1 MKALAGF
8 VMRGYLQAAL
18 VAALGALLSLLVPFL
33 GFVFGL
39 GSSAAV
45 SLVTLRR
52 GIGPGALVAASGG
65 ALCTLAS
72 LMLFGRPWAALAV
85 MALLWIPVWGLAGLL
100 RFSRSLAFTAQAA
113 GIAGVALV
121 VLIHALMGDPSSYWA
136 GLLEPVREVLVK
148 DGLMEAA
155 ASQSLFAEL
164 AHWMTGTFVAVLLL
178 QLLAGVFIGR
188 WWQALLYN
196 PGGFGSDFRS
206 FRLHPAFGVAG
217 LVLLTLISF
226 GKGPGLVA
234 DLLFVLVPLWLLQG
248 LAVIHQVHAARKAA
262 AGWLVALYLSM
273 VLLMPHAELLVACM
287 GLVDIWA
294 DIRARLGRRP
304 FGES

>member
-8 VMRGYLQAAL
+8 IMRGYPQAAL
-18 VAALGALLSLLVPFL
+18 VAALAAILSLSIPLL
-33 GFVFGL
+33 GFAFGL
-39 GSSAAV
+39 GSSGTVA
-45 SLVTLRR
+45 LVTLRR
-52 GIGPGALVAASGG
+52 GLGPGALVMALGASMC
-65 ALCTLAS
+65 ALAS
-72 LMLFGRPWAALAV
+72 LILFGRPWAALAL
-85 MALLWIPVWGLAGLL
+85 MALMWAPVWGLAGLL

-121 VLIHALMGDPSSYWA
+121 ALVHGMVGDPSSYWA
-136 GLLEPVREVLVK
+136 GLLEPVRQVLVK
-148 DGLMEAA
+148 DGLMGDAPG
-155 ASQSLFAEL
+155 QVLFAEL
-164 AHWMTGTFVAVLLL
+164 AQWMTGTFAAVLLL

-188 WWQALLYN
+188 WWQGLLYN
-196 PGGFGSDFRS
+196 PGGFGADFRS
-206 FRLHPAFGVAG
+206 FRLHPVFGVAG

-226 GKGPGLVA
+226 AKGPGLVA

-248 LAVIHQVHAARKAA
+248 LAVIHQVHAARKAS

-273 VLLMPHAELLVACM
+273 VFLMPHAELLVACM

-304 FGES
+304 IGKN

>member
-1 MKALAGF
+1 
-8 VMRGYLQAAL
+8 MRGYPQAAL
-18 VAALGALLSLLVPFL
+18 VAALAAILSLTIPFL
-33 GFVFGL
+33 GFAFGL
-39 GSSAAV
+39 GSSGTVA
-45 SLVTLRR
+45 LVTLRR
-52 GIGPGALVAASGG
+52 GIGPGALVVVLGG
-65 ALCTLAS
+65 SLCALACLI
-72 LMLFGRPWAALAV
+72 LFGRPWAALAL
-85 MALLWIPVWGLAGLL
+85 MALLWAPVWGLAGLL

-121 VLIHALMGDPSSYWA
+121 VLVHALVGDPSSYWA
-136 GLLEPVREVLVK
+136 GLLEPVRQVLVK
-148 DGLMEAA
+148 DGLVEAA
-155 ASQSLFAEL
+155 PSQVLFTEL
-164 AHWMTGTFVAVLLL
+164 AQWMTGTFAAVLLL

-188 WWQALLYN
+188 WWQGLLYN
-196 PGGFGSDFRS
+196 PGGFGADFRS
-206 FRLHPAFGVAG
+206 FRLHPVFGVAG
-217 LVLLTLISF
+217 LILLTLIAF

-262 AGWLVALYLSM
+262 SGWLVALYLSM
-273 VLLMPHAELLVACM
+273 VFLMPHAELLVACM

>member
-1 MKALAGF
+1 
-8 VMRGYLQAAL
+8 MRGYLQAAL
-18 VAALGALLSLLVPFL
+18 VAAVGALLSLLVPFL
-33 GFVFGL
+33 GFVFGI
-39 GSSAAV
+39 GSSATVA
-45 SLVTLRR
+45 LVTLRR

-85 MALLWIPVWGLAGLL
+85 MATLWVPVWVLAGLL

-113 GIAGVALV
+113 GIAGVVLVALV
-121 VLIHALMGDPSSYWA
+121 HALIGDPSGYWA
-136 GLLEPVREVLVK
+136 GLMEPVREVLVK
-148 DGLMEAA
+148 DGLVEAA
-155 ASQSLFAEL
+155 PSQALFAEL
-164 AHWMTGTFVAVLLL
+164 ARWMTGTLAAVLLL

-196 PGGFGSDFRS
+196 PGGFGEDFRS

-217 LVLLTLISF
+217 LVLLALISF
-226 GKGPGLVA
+226 AKGPGLVA

-248 LAVIHQVHAARKAA
+248 LAVIHQVHAARKAS

-273 VLLMPHAELLVACM
+273 VFLMPHAELLVACM

-294 DIRARLGRRP
+294 DIRARLGQRP
-304 FGES
+304 FGGS

>member
-8 VMRGYLQAAL
+8 VMRGYRQATL
-18 VAALGALLSLLVPFL
+18 VAAAGAFLSLLVPFL

-39 GSSAAV
+39 GSSGTVA
-45 SLVTLRR
+45 LVTLRR
-52 GIGPGALVAASGG
+52 GIGPGALVAAGGG
-65 ALCTLAS
+65 ALCALAS
-72 LMLFGRPWAALAV
+72 LILFGRPWAALAV
-85 MALLWIPVWGLAGLL
+85 MAILWVPVWGLSGLL

-121 VLIHALMGDPSSYWA
+121 VLVHALVGDPSSYW
-136 GLLEPVREVLVK
+136 GVLLEPARKALVE

-155 ASQSLFAEL
+155 PSQALFAEL
-164 AHWMTGTFVAVLLL
+164 ARWMTGTFAAILLL

-217 LVLLTLISF
+217 LVLLTLIAF

-234 DLLFVLVPLWLLQG
+234 DLLFVLFPLWLLQG
-248 LAVIHQVHAARKAA
+248 LAVIHYVHNSRKAA

-273 VLLMPHAELLVACM
+273 VFLMPHAELLVACM